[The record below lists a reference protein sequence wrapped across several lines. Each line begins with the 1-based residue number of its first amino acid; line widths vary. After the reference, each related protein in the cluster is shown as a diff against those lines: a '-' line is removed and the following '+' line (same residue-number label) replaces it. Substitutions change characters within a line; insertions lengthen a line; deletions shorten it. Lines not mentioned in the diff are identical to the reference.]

1 MSGIYKMNIID
12 FCNSNDIKWFPII
25 LKNKEPISI
34 KHPLYKR
41 IKKDG
46 NISYTPHYIEF
57 KDIRDDVLEA
67 RQELLYTN
75 EIYDFINDNS
85 YKLKI
90 ALDTSKVFQIDI
102 DTDSVDER
110 ILHNWVENENTKSAY
125 YKSIT
130 KSYGYHIFIKVEGFH
145 DFIKNYTQ
153 TKNRF
158 QFKKN
163 YVNGDGDVV
172 EIFDDDKNGIELLT
186 GQWGYANIDI
196 DVFNKNITCIKKND
210 LPFFTDLLTT
220 NKHFSKSEQKGNEN
234 EKDDENKIIDVINNK
249 NRYDN
254 QEIYDNMKNISQE
267 YIDNRS
273 HHFKIICSLLSAG
286 YEGIARDCMYRSS
299 NTKNKNLDIELE
311 NFKKSN
317 NNSISIKTLFYY
329 SKLSNENN
337 YIGLLKKHR
346 GVHLREEYK
355 KQLFSLAHS
364 NSIHS
369 RYLPYSIL
377 ENIDTTKNSII
388 HIKSHLGS
396 GKTTII
402 KQFIKNNPS
411 IKKILYFAPR
421 ILFARDIYNDLQD
434 YDFKLY
440 NKLKTHEY
448 TTTDRIIIQLESLW
462 KIGNQQFDLIVIDEI
477 ESVLK
482 QLTSKITNKNIVK
495 TYETFNYI
503 INNCKTIITADA
515 FLSNNSVEIINKIK
529 PNCLSNVIV
538 NTFNPYKRVAVEV
551 AGFENLLEKAIQQ
564 VNKNERIVFITLIK
578 NNGDHAYKEF
588 QDRCPNKKIKYYYG
602 SMNEKDKKFDNINEE
617 WKDVDILIYTP
628 IITCGVNYSFPT
640 FHSLYMWISP
650 NSCCVRDL
658 FQASLRV
665 RTLIKNDCYFAF
677 NYVYNKYSKKSD
689 IICKIFENSEGNILN
704 IYKNLFEKQEYM
716 IELGVAIPKMC
727 DWGVINLAN
736 SIFEDYISNTHIVKT
751 THEYLRLCGYDI
763 IPLETLP
770 NGKDCDLN
778 IMEKTS
784 EFTYSSLDDITD
796 IEYLCLERN
805 VYELDEKDK
814 CSMIKYKFNELLGVN
829 DILFNELDDESK
841 IHIEELYVKSINN
854 FQQLKNIL
862 NELKN
867 NHKSI
872 QDSVNEINKED
883 QNNYSVYVDTN
894 LISTDINSDIKQLF
908 NCNSL
913 LELSYTTDDVKNN
926 MDKCVEIIEKAKK
939 VYNFRNGDRGS
950 KKNDFKYVN
959 ACIKHIIR
967 NYLGLDLIGK
977 RERVGKSLVYK
988 YCIKDVSKVY
998 TRLNNVSIDLDK
1010 INEDYL

>member
-1 MSGIYKMNIID
+1 MSSIYKMNIID
-12 FCNSNDIKWFPII
+12 FCNSNNIKWFPII
-25 LKNKEPISI
+25 LKNKKPISI

-41 IKKDG
+41 IKTDG
-46 NISYTPHYIEF
+46 NVSYTPHYIEF
-57 KDIRDDVLEA
+57 KDINNNILEG
-67 RQELLYTN
+67 RQELYYSN
-75 EIYDFINDNS
+75 EILNYMTDTDCN
-85 YKLKI
+85 LKI
-90 ALDTSKVFQIDI
+90 AIDTTDIFQIDI

-110 ILHNWVENENTKSAY
+110 ILHNWIENENTKSAY

-153 TKNRF
+153 TINRF

-172 EIFDDDKNGIELLT
+172 EIFDDNNNGIELLT
-186 GQWGYANIDI
+186 GQWGYANVDI
-196 DVFNKNITCIKKND
+196 DVFNKNITSIKKQD
-210 LPFFTDLLTT
+210 LPFFTDLLQI
-220 NKHFSKSEQKGNEN
+220 NKHFLEKVSKNESN
-234 EKDDENKIIDVINNK
+234 EKENENKIIDVVNNK
-249 NRYDN
+249 YRYDY
-254 QEIYDNMKNISQE
+254 QEIYDHMINISQE
-267 YIDNRS
+267 YIDNRAE
-273 HHFKIICSLLSAG
+273 HFKIICSLVSAG
-286 YEGIARDCMYRSS
+286 YENISKDCMYRSS
-299 NTKNKNLDIELE
+299 NTKNKNLDIEFQE
-311 NFKKSN
+311 FKKCN

-329 SKLSNENN
+329 SKLSNQDN
-337 YIGLLKKHR
+337 YYQLLKKYR
-346 GVHLREEYK
+346 GANLREEYK

-377 ENIDTTKNSII
+377 ENIDTNKPSIT

-411 IKKILYFAPR
+411 IQKILYFAPR

-434 YDFKLY
+434 YDFKIY
-440 NKLKTHEY
+440 NKLKKHEY

-503 INNCKTIITADA
+503 INNCNTIITADA
-515 FLSNNSVEIINKIK
+515 FLNNNSVEIINKIK
-529 PNCLSNVIV
+529 PSCLSNVIV
-538 NTFNPYKRVAVEV
+538 NTFNPYKRVAIEV

-564 VNKNERIVFITLIK
+564 VNTDERIVFITLIK
-578 NNGDHAYKEF
+578 NNGDYAYDEF
-588 QDRCPNKKIKYYYG
+588 KKRCPNKVIKYYYG
-602 SMNEKDKKFDNINEE
+602 SMSESDKKFDNINEE

-665 RTLIKNDCYFAF
+665 RTLIKNECYFAF

-778 IMEKTS
+778 IMEKISKYNYS
-784 EFTYSSLDDITD
+784 ELDDITD
-796 IEYLCLERN
+796 IEFLCLERN

-814 CSMIKYKFNELLGVN
+814 CSMIKYKFNQLLRVN
-829 DILFNELDDESK
+829 DNVFELLDDESK
-841 IHIEELYVKSINN
+841 INIEELYKKSLNN
-854 FQQLKNIL
+854 FQQIKNIL

-867 NHKSI
+867 NNKSI
-872 QDSVNEINKED
+872 KESVNEINKKE

-939 VYNFRNGDRGS
+939 VYNFTRCQSN
-950 KKNDFKYVN
+950 KKNEFTYVN

-967 NYLGLDLIGK
+967 NYLGLDMVGK
-977 RERVGKSLVYK
+977 RERVGQSLVYK
-988 YCIKDVSKVY
+988 YCIKDVSKIY
-998 TRLNNVSIDLDK
+998 SRLNNVAIELDK
-1010 INEDYL
+1010 INE

>member
-57 KDIRDDVLEA
+57 KDICDDILEA

-75 EIYDFINDNS
+75 EIYDFINDDT

-102 DTDSVDER
+102 DTENVDER
-110 ILHNWVENENTKSAY
+110 ILHNWIENENTKSAY

-163 YVNGDGDVV
+163 YVNGEGDVV

-196 DVFNKNITCIKKND
+196 EVFNKNITCIKKND

-220 NKHFSKSEQKGNEN
+220 NKHFLEKVSKNESKQKE
-234 EKDDENKIIDVINNK
+234 IIDVINNK
-249 NRYDN
+249 NRFDT
-254 QEIYDNMKNISQE
+254 QDIYDHMINISQE

-286 YEGIARDCMYRSS
+286 YEGVARDCMYRSS

-311 NFKKSN
+311 NFKTSN

-329 SKLSNENN
+329 SKLSNQDN

-377 ENIDTTKNSII
+377 ENIDTNKNSII

-421 ILFARDIYNDLQD
+421 ILFARDIFNDLQD

-440 NKLKTHEY
+440 NKLKKHEY

-529 PNCLSNVIV
+529 PSCLSNVIV
-538 NTFNPYKRVAVEV
+538 NSYNPYKRVAIEV
-551 AGFENLLEKAIQQ
+551 AGFENLLERAIQQ

-578 NNGDHAYKEF
+578 NNGDYAYKEF
-588 QDRCPNKKIKYYYG
+588 EERCPNKKIKYYYG

-763 IPLETLP
+763 TPLETLP

-778 IMEKTS
+778 ILEKTS
-784 EFTYSSLDDITD
+784 EFTYSGLDDITD
-796 IEYLCLERN
+796 IEYLCFERN

-841 IHIEELYVKSINN
+841 INIEELYIKSINN

-867 NHKSI
+867 NNKSI
-872 QDSVNEINKED
+872 SESVNEINKED

-894 LISTDINSDIKQLF
+894 LISTDINKDIKQLF

-913 LELSYTTDDVKNN
+913 LELSYTTNDVKNN

-939 VYNFRNGDRGS
+939 VYNFTRCQSN
-950 KKNDFKYVN
+950 KKNEFTYVN

-967 NYLGLDLIGK
+967 NYLGLDMVGK
-977 RERVGKSLVYK
+977 RERVGKTLIYK

-1010 INEDYL
+1010 INEDYV